1 MQSAPK
7 GRRSTI
13 GGPWHYCARCDKK
26 CLIDSELEWQR
37 GKLLCAECFD
47 RGEPGLIGD
56 REVEIALVLSDGAEE
71 LAPDPKLRE
80 PDTTTDADDVT
91 IGI

>member
-1 MQSAPK
+1 MSDGAPK
-7 GRRSTI
+7 GRRDI
-13 GGPWHYCARCDKK
+13 KDGPWAYCARCDKK
-26 CLIDSELEWQR
+26 KLIDVELQWQR
-37 GKLLCAECFD
+37 GKLLCAECYD
-47 RGEPGLIGD
+47 NRLIGD

-80 PDTTTDADDVT
+80 PDATTDADDVV